1 MNVPVKVN
9 AKALIRVVPRITP
22 SSLHRDQGVFCLD
35 RSQKYSCKEC
45 FTMDEIL
52 EVLEKNGRASAE
64 EISLMLGKS
73 VEEVRAAIKK
83 LEDDNIIVGYGA
95 LINWDKSD
103 RENVTALIE
112 VKVTPQRGQGFDK
125 VAERIYRYPQV
136 KACYLMS
143 GGFDLTVI
151 IEGKDIKEV
160 ALFVAEKLAPIESVQ
175 STSTHFVLKRYK
187 DDGVI
192 FEENG
197 RDKREVLIL

>member
-1 MNVPVKVN
+1 
-9 AKALIRVVPRITP
+9 
-22 SSLHRDQGVFCLD
+22 
-35 RSQKYSCKEC
+35 
-45 FTMDEIL
+45 MDEIL

-64 EISLMLGKS
+64 EIALMLGKS
-73 VEEVRAAIKK
+73 VEEVKAAIKK
-83 LEDDNIIVGYGA
+83 LEEENIIVGYNA
-95 LINWDKSD
+95 LINWDKSN

-151 IEGKDIKEV
+151 IEGKDMKEV
-160 ALFVAEKLAPIESVQ
+160 ALFVAEKLAPLEYVQ
-175 STSTHFVLKRYK
+175 STATHFVLKRYK

-192 FEENG
+192 FDENG
-197 RDKREVLIL
+197 RDNREVLIL